1 MPCII
6 GYPLAFRT
14 SAWPIRSFGIEYWP
28 TSLMIRRWNGEGQ
41 RERKRVRER
50 ERGRERREKKEVS
63 LPSHVRAILQ
73 ANVATANPAED
84 RIVGGGEEDGTG
96 EISGVP
102 YLPAEPDRPRRWA
115 GGVIGASGPFVSTT
129 ALGERRNSLPS
140 CELLEIKAIMR
151 VWYSLIAR
159 GSGFLGELE
168 GTCFD
173 SEVLPARCVWN
184 IGGALNISV

>member
-1 MPCII
+1 MHNRLSACIPYI
-6 GYPLAFRT
+6 RLADSIVRDRVL
-14 SAWPIRSFGIEYWP
+14 AHELNDPQVE
-28 TSLMIRRWNGEGQ
+28 RRGTK
-41 RERKRVRER
+41 REKESERER
-50 ERGRERREKKEVS
+50 EREREEGKKRSIATE
-63 LPSHVRAILQ
+63 PRTC